1 MALLP
6 EESHH
11 LEVERVGVGE
21 PIFLGNGR
29 GQLFRGL
36 YLGKRDGKH
45 WVEIEVQVRE
55 ERPSFTISVWQAF
68 LHSPSRLDWLVEKLT
83 EIGVSKIGFFPA
95 QRSLVSKVSPQRV
108 ERWRKIVLSA
118 CKQSNRLTFPE
129 IAGIENWDALLAL
142 LEKSSGVVL
151 LADPSASKT
160 LRDIFLETPGEKIWS
175 LVIGPEGDLTE
186 EEKRI
191 ISALSQTRRVRL
203 LSKILR
209 SETAAIF
216 GASVLV
222 SFLDGAYANS
232 H

>member
-6 EESHH
+6 EEGHH
-11 LEVERVGVGE
+11 LEVERISVGE
-21 PIFLGNGR
+21 QIFLSNGR

-55 ERPSFTISVWQAF
+55 ERPSFAISVWQAF

-95 QRSLVSKVSPQRV
+95 QRSLISEVSCQRV
-108 ERWRKIVLSA
+108 ERWRKIALSA
-118 CKQSNRLTFPE
+118 CKQSSRLTFPE
-129 IAGIENWDALLAL
+129 IELIENWDAFLAL
-142 LEKSSGVVL
+142 LERSSGVVL
-151 LADPSASKT
+151 LTDPSASKT
-160 LRDIFLETPGEKIWS
+160 LWDIFPEIPGETVWS

-186 EEKRI
+186 EEKRTVF
-191 ISALSQTRRVRL
+191 SLSQARGVRL

-232 H
+232 D

>member
-6 EESHH
+6 EEGRH
-11 LEVERVGVGE
+11 LEVERIGVGE
-21 PIFLGNGR
+21 QIFLSNGR

-55 ERPSFTISVWQAF
+55 ERPSFAISVWQAF

-95 QRSLVSKVSPQRV
+95 QRSLKSEVSRQRV
-108 ERWRKIVLSA
+108 ERWRKIALGA
-118 CKQSNRLTFPE
+118 CKQSGRFTFPE
-129 IAGIENWDALLAL
+129 ITGIGNWDTFLAL

-160 LRDIFLETPGEKIWS
+160 LWDIFPEIPREKVWS

-186 EEKRI
+186 EEKRTI
-191 ISALSQTRRVRL
+191 FSLSQARRVRL

-232 H
+232 Y